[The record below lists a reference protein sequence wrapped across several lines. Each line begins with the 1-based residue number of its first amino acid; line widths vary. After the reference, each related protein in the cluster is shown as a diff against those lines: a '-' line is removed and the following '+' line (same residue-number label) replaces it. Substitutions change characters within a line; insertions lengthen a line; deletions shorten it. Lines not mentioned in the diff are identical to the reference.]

1 MNLEEAGHY
10 ALSLGE
16 TVTEDQ
22 FTRNWYCWRV
32 DGKWFMLTDL
42 DIPESQISLKL
53 HQNSPESSWMSMP
66 ASARPST

>member
-22 FTRNWYCWRV
+22 FTR
-32 DGKWFMLTDL
+32 K
-42 DIPESQISLKL
+42 
-53 HQNSPESSWMSMP
+53 WMSMT

>member
-22 FTRNWYCWRV
+22 FTRVVNKR
-32 DGKWFMLTDL
+32 
-42 DIPESQISLKL
+42 
-53 HQNSPESSWMSMP
+53 
-66 ASARPST
+66 